1 MTVTAALDAPQIGSE
16 QGILPVRSG
25 AAGIG
30 LGCSRKR
37 HSFADGVD
45 PEDSCRDPLAGV
57 CPAPAV
63 ASARLS
69 GPRPLSAN
77 VLQVCPLASLQT
89 RFNCTI
95 VRQFFQYGLDA
106 AHGMSGQ
113 AVSMAGPAGDQQRG
127 PDRDG
132 GCRPADHVDGSQ
144 RQAPCG
150 EAAGEAG
157 ASVQERPPGVP
168 GRLPSS
174 FTCFGVGSIGGDSP
188 TLAQAG
194 TTGMDPNVYRNQ
206 DQCGRGC
213 RGHPRLSKTPRSG
226 LNRDR
231 THRGQKMAPLQRKS
245 MASLSARSKE

>member
-1 MTVTAALDAPQIGSE
+1 MTPG
-16 QGILPVRSG
+16 R
-25 AAGIG
+25 
-30 LGCSRKR
+30 
-37 HSFADGVD
+37 
-45 PEDSCRDPLAGV
+45 
-57 CPAPAV
+57 
-63 ASARLS
+63 RLS
-69 GPRPLSAN
+69 GAGGRLGEVVRSPSAIRGRAPGLSAG
-77 VLQVCPLASLQT
+77 VLADQVYCL
-89 RFNCTI
+89 I

-106 AHGMSGQ
+106 APRHVRPDGQHG
-113 AVSMAGPAGDQQRG
+113 AGPAGDQQRG

-132 GCRPADHVDGSQ
+132 GCRPADHVDGNQ

-157 ASVQERPPGVP
+157 ASGQERPPGVP

-174 FTCFGVGSIGGDSP
+174 FTCFGAGSISADSP
-188 TLAQAG
+188 ALAQAG
-194 TTGMDPNVYRNQ
+194 TTGTDRDVSRHP